1 MQSIYASS
9 LVFLIVFGGAALGMF
24 LRRLLP
30 EEHFNQDAR
39 VVISLSTGV
48 VVTMTGLVL
57 GMLVSSAK
65 SSYDAQR
72 VRVEQVSSR
81 IILLNRTLVEYGP
94 ERRPDSL
101 PHTVRLVESTLNR
114 IWPREAFKPVQL
126 QPTDYLEKIEQQL
139 RFLAPT
145 NDHQAAVKIK
155 AIAVLDDL
163 RQVSWLVFIE
173 TESNSLP
180 TPLLVV
186 LVSWLVAIFVSF
198 GLVSPPNPTVIV
210 TLLISA
216 LAVSSAILIILEMYT
231 PFSGILRISSAPIR
245 DALSQIQH

>member
-1 MQSIYASS
+1 MQSIYVSS
-9 LVFLIVFGGAALGMF
+9 LIFLIVFGGAALGMF
-24 LRRLLP
+24 LRRMLP
-30 EEHFNQDAR
+30 EEHFSQDAR
-39 VVISLSTGV
+39 VVISLSTGF

-65 SSYDAQR
+65 ASYDAQR
-72 VRVEQVSSR
+72 VRVEQVSSK
-81 IILLNRTLVEYGP
+81 IILLDRTLVEYGP
-94 ERRPDSL
+94 EADPIRSQISGFVQATLRR
-101 PHTVRLVESTLNR
+101 V
-114 IWPREAFKPVQL
+114 WPREAFKPVQL
-126 QPTDYLEKIEQQL
+126 QPTDYVDRIDRQL

-145 NDHQAAVKIK
+145 NDHQAAAKIK
-155 AIAVLDDL
+155 AIALLDDL
-163 RQVSWLVFIE
+163 RQASWLIFIE

-186 LVSWLVAIFVSF
+186 LVLWVLAIFVSF
-198 GLVSPPNPTVIV
+198 GLVATPNSTVIV

-231 PFSGILRISSAPIR
+231 PFSGILRITSAPIR

>member
-1 MQSIYASS
+1 MQSIYVSS
-9 LVFLIVFGGAALGMF
+9 LIFLIVFGGAALGMF

-30 EEHFNQDAR
+30 EEHFSQDAR

-72 VRVEQVSSR
+72 VRVEQVSSK

-94 ERRPDSL
+94 EADQIRSQIGG
-101 PHTVRLVESTLNR
+101 LVEATLHR
-114 IWPREAFKPVQL
+114 VWPREAFKPVQL
-126 QPTDYLEKIEQQL
+126 QPTDYINKIEQQL

-155 AIAVLDDL
+155 AIGLLDEL
-163 RQVSWLVFIE
+163 RQATWLVFIE
-173 TESNSLP
+173 SESNSLP
-180 TPLLVV
+180 TPMLIV

-198 GLVSPPNPTVIV
+198 GLVAPHNPTVIV
-210 TLLISA
+210 TLLVSVF
-216 LAVSSAILIILEMYT
+216 AVSSAILIILEMYT

>member
-1 MQSIYASS
+1 MQSIYVSS
-9 LVFLIVFGGAALGMF
+9 LIFLIVFGGAALGMF

-30 EEHFNQDAR
+30 EEHFSQDAR
-39 VVISLSTGV
+39 VVISLSSG

-72 VRVEQVSSR
+72 VRVEQVSSK

-94 ERRPDSL
+94 EADQIRSQIGG
-101 PHTVRLVESTLNR
+101 LVEATLHR
-114 IWPREAFKPVQL
+114 VWPREAFKPVQL
-126 QPTDYLEKIEQQL
+126 QPTDYINKIEQQL

-155 AIAVLDDL
+155 AIGLLDDL
-163 RQVSWLVFIE
+163 RQATWLVFIE
-173 TESNSLP
+173 SESNSLP
-180 TPLLVV
+180 TPMLIV

-198 GLVSPPNPTVIV
+198 GLVAPPNPTVIV
-210 TLLISA
+210 TLLVSA
-216 LAVSSAILIILEMYT
+216 FAVSSAILIILEMYT